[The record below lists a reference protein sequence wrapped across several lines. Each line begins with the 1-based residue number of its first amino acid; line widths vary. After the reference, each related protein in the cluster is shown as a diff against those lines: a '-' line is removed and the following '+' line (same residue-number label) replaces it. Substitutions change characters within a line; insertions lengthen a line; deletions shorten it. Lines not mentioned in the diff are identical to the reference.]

1 MNRHSELL
9 KIKHKRRCHHW
20 QWLCSLWQRQ
30 QTAKWNS
37 ATLSLSHVA
46 QCVTMCT
53 AGKAYVNIVY
63 SSTAGTMLLV
73 TAFFNFILS
82 KKTNTKSHK
91 RPQDGHSD
99 QGLTTVCVTEGAPS
113 DTNFS
118 FLHTGTG
125 RRGGILTVTTR
136 DRCLGPGERGE
147 SVEAMLELEQA
158 AAPKERDRERG
169 RWKEKR
175 LIFFRRQEEP
185 VEREMEE
192 MYYSEPDTTSDTA
205 PMITDWTSRC
215 AQTEL
220 LTDITQRRAW
230 ATCSERLWRAG
241 ATKKATMKC
250 LSSQIRR
257 LLNIYTWSVIRH
269 CVFYVARRQEYEDYL
284 IFFFTEY
291 FTDF

>member
-1 MNRHSELL
+1 MRRSQVKLHQGVQYLAET
-9 KIKHKRRCHHW
+9 KHRCRCFHW
-20 QWLCSLWQRQ
+20 QCLHSLWQHE

-37 ATLSLSHVA
+37 ALLSLSHVA
-46 QCVTMCT
+46 HGTMCT

-63 SSTAGTMLLV
+63 FPTAGTMLLV

-99 QGLTTVCVTEGAPS
+99 QGLTAVCVTEGVPS
-113 DTNFS
+113 DSNFS

-125 RRGGILTVTTR
+125 RRGGILNLTTR
-136 DRCLGPGERGE
+136 DRCLSAGERGE
-147 SVEAMLELEQA
+147 SIEAMLELEQA

-192 MYYSEPDTTSDTA
+192 MEYYSEPDADTTSDTA
-205 PMITDWTSRC
+205 PMITDWTSHC

-230 ATCSERLWRAG
+230 ATCSERLRLAG
-241 ATKKATMKC
+241 ATKKAAMKC
-250 LSSQIRR
+250 LSSQILR
-257 LLNIYTWSVIRH
+257 LLNISSH
-269 CVFYVARRQEYEDYL
+269 
-284 IFFFTEY
+284 
-291 FTDF
+291 